1 MQKIDWVEL
10 KKAFPAADDKHLQ
23 DIADELN
30 RDLVK
35 YGLDTRL
42 RRAHFFAQVREEG
55 GPELKGQVESLNYS
69 PVALKQFSYYKNHPA
84 EAITDGYVKDPKTK
98 KIIRRADEQAIANKA
113 YGKASLG
120 NGGPS
125 TGDGWR
131 YRGRGFMQV
140 TGKANYTSLNN
151 AYKKYYDNDTPHDF
165 VVHPELLGQFPYDIR
180 SAVCFWNSHGLPKL
194 ADAGSKPAHVDAITA
209 VINKNTPTYD
219 KRRANFAAIFPL
231 LT

>member
-69 PVALKQFSYYKNHPA
+69 PEALKKLFSYYKKNPA
-84 EAITDGYVKDPKTK
+84 EATTDGYAKDSKGH
-98 KIIRRADEQAIANKA
+98 IIRHANEEAIANKA
-113 YGKASLG
+113 YGGRLG
-120 NGGPS
+120 NGGPG

-140 TGKANYTSLNN
+140 TGKDNYTSLNN
-151 AYKKYYDNDTPHDF
+151 SYKKYYDFDTAHDF

-194 ADAGSKPAHVDAITA
+194 ADAGSKPANVDAITA